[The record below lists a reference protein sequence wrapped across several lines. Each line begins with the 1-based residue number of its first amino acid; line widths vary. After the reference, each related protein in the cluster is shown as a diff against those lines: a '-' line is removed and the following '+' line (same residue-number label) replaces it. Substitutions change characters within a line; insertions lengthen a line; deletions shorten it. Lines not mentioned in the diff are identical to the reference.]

1 MVNDMSFDGLPT
13 IYITV
18 LVTVR
23 DIYLITLNG
32 FSTFVSNVV
41 YIVRG
46 IWLIRLFVLSRGF
59 E

>member
-1 MVNDMSFDGLPT
+1 MVNDMSFDGLST

-18 LVTVR
+18 LVTAR
-23 DIYLITLNG
+23 DIYLIALNG

-46 IWLIRLFVLSRGF
+46 IWLIRLSVLSRGF